1 MKNPKQL
8 EDVFYHTQELKT
20 DLARFLL
27 ENNRNAMI
35 VYACNSFNQKIEL
48 IEKIIKSY
56 DNTNLKL
63 LYNKINL
70 MIIEN
75 PELHGVQ
82 INLKRAC
89 FISQYD
95 RTKVGIIPYTI

>member
-20 DLARFLL
+20 DLARLSL
-27 ENNRNAMI
+27 DNNSNTMI
-35 VYACNSFNQKIEL
+35 AYACNSFHQKIEL

-56 DNTNLKL
+56 DNYNLKL
-63 LYNKINL
+63 LYNKINST
-70 MIIEN
+70 IIEN

-82 INLKRAC
+82 INLQRAC

-95 RTKVGIIPYTI
+95 RTKVSLIHYTI